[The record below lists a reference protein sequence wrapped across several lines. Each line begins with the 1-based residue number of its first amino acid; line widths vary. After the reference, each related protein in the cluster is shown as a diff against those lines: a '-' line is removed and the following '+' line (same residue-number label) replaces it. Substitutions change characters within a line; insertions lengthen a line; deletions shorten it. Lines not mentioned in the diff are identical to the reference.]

1 MKKAKKTRVI
11 PGYHLT
17 FGIVI
22 TLLSLI
28 VLIPLASVLV
38 YALKLSPGEWFRLIM
53 KENVRNAFLTSV
65 GCSFLAAVI
74 NTVFGLILAWTLV
87 KYEFPGKKLL
97 DGFIELP
104 FVLPTAVAGITLS
117 KLFTDSGF
125 YGKIFAKLGIRIAY
139 TKAGLVIALIF
150 VGIPFVVRAVQ
161 PVLEK
166 MDGQYEEAAFMLGA
180 SRRKTF
186 FAVILPE
193 LRPALLTG
201 FGLAFARGIGE
212 YGSVIYISGNSAKDK
227 TQVISYV
234 IMQKLGMIEYESA
247 TAIALLMLIISFVL
261 LLFINIVQAR
271 QSARTNLL

>member
-166 MDGQYEEAAFMLGA
+166 MDGQYEEAVFMLGA

-234 IMQKLGMIEYESA
+234 IMQKLGMIDYESA

>member
-234 IMQKLGMIEYESA
+234 IMQKLGMIDYESA